1 MENKTIALIIV
12 IAAVLYIMFHHNS
25 VLAASGPSNSP
36 TYGLGNPLGVGSG
49 SGGRGGGGTTLG
61 GIAHNYANDPATC
74 LTCAGAGAPSG
85 GAGAGVPS
93 APHNNLRL
101 VGEVPY
107 TPPIYKPPTTIA
119 SQAPSTPSGL
129 DPKIAAFIN
138 QSPPAATQLASG
150 VNPAQALLTRVFGG
164 K

>member
-74 LTCAGAGAPSG
+74 LTCAGAGA
-85 GAGAGVPS
+85 GVPS
-93 APHNNLRL
+93 VHNNLRV
-101 VGEVPY
+101 VGTFTS
-107 TPPIYKPPTTIA
+107 TPPTYTPPTTIA
-119 SQAPSTPSGL
+119 SQAPSAPTL

-138 QSPPAATQLASG
+138 QSTPAAAQLSAG